1 METTK
6 KIVINN
12 SLSIVGDKMSNLFN
26 EIDDDLRQD
35 RLKTIWATY
44 KNSIYTAVIVISL
57 VLIGS
62 EAYQYYSQSKSEKS
76 GLILSQIVE
85 SASGDESQLINDYI
99 DELLESGTSDYKT
112 YALLLKSDNFISQ
125 NKLDDA
131 RETYMDLVKKAENSF
146 IRDLAK
152 LKLSY
157 LNVDSVSF
165 DQIQEDLSSLLES
178 DNPLSLFAYEVLV
191 MSAYKH
197 GLNERGIE
205 YLNTIIKSEK
215 TTNGMFDRA
224 QMMLRVMDS
233 K

>member
-85 SASGDESQLINDYI
+85 SATGDESQLINDYI

-178 DNPLSLFAYEVLV
+178 DTPLSLFAYEVLV

-205 YLNTIIKSEK
+205 YLNIIIKSEK

>member
-85 SASGDESQLINDYI
+85 SAMGDESQLINDYI

>member
-35 RLKTIWATY
+35 RLKTFWATY
-44 KNSIYTAVIVISL
+44 KNSIYAAVIVISL

-62 EAYQYYSQSKSEKS
+62 EAYQYYSKSKTEKS
-76 GLILSQIVE
+76 GLILSQIIE
-85 SASGDESQLINDYI
+85 SVSDKELGLTSDYI
-99 DELLESGTSDYKT
+99 DELLESGTSDYRT

-131 RETYMDLVKKAENSF
+131 RETYIDLIKKAENSL

-157 LNVDSVSF
+157 LNVDNDSF
-165 DQIQEDLSSLLES
+165 EQIQGELSSIVEN
-178 DNPLSLFAYEVLV
+178 DNPLSLFAYEVLA

-197 GLNERGIE
+197 GLYERGVE
-205 YLNTIIKSEK
+205 YLNIIITNDK

-224 QMMLRVMDS
+224 QMMLKVMDS

>member
-35 RLKTIWATY
+35 RLKSLWATY
-44 KNSIYTAVIVISL
+44 KNSIYAAVIVISS

-85 SASGDESQLINDYI
+85 SATGDESHLINDYI

-112 YALLLKSDNFISQ
+112 YALLL
-125 NKLDDA
+125 
-131 RETYMDLVKKAENSF
+131 
-146 IRDLAK
+146 
-152 LKLSY
+152 
-157 LNVDSVSF
+157 
-165 DQIQEDLSSLLES
+165 
-178 DNPLSLFAYEVLV
+178 
-191 MSAYKH
+191 
-197 GLNERGIE
+197 
-205 YLNTIIKSEK
+205 
-215 TTNGMFDRA
+215 
-224 QMMLRVMDS
+224 
-233 K
+233 

>member
-12 SLSIVGDKMSNLFN
+12 SLSIVGGIMSNLFN

-44 KNSIYTAVIVISL
+44 KNSIYTAVIVVSL
-57 VLIGS
+57 VLIGY

-76 GLILSQIVE
+76 GLMLSQIIE
-85 SASGDESQLINDYI
+85 SATGDESQLINDYI

-157 LNVDSVSF
+157 LNVDRVSF
-165 DQIQEDLSSLLES
+165 DQIQEDLSSMLES
-178 DNPLSLFAYEVLV
+178 DNPLSLFAYEVLA

-197 GLNERGIE
+197 GSYESGIE
-205 YLNTIIKSEK
+205 YLNIIIKSEK

>member
-44 KNSIYTAVIVISL
+44 KNSIYTAVIAISL

-85 SASGDESQLINDYI
+85 SAAGDESEIMNDYI

-112 YALLLKSDNFISQ
+112 YALLLKSDNLISQ
-125 NKLDDA
+125 NKLDEA
-131 RETYMDLVKKAENSF
+131 RETYIDLIKKAENNL
-146 IRDLAK
+146 IKDLAK

-157 LNVDSVSF
+157 LNVDNVSF

-178 DNPLSLFAYEVLV
+178 DNPLSLFAYEVMA

-197 GLNERGIE
+197 GLSERGVE
-205 YLNTIIKSEK
+205 YLNIIITSEK

-224 QMMLRVMDS
+224 QMMLRVMDT

>member
-85 SASGDESQLINDYI
+85 SATGDESQLINDYI

>member
-1 METTK
+1 
-6 KIVINN
+6 
-12 SLSIVGDKMSNLFN
+12 MSNLFN

-35 RLKTIWATY
+35 RLKTFWATY
-44 KNSIYTAVIVISL
+44 KNSIYAGIIVISL

-76 GLILSQIVE
+76 GLILSQIIE
-85 SASGDESQLINDYI
+85 SNAGDESELINDYI

-112 YALLLKSDNFISQ
+112 YALLLKSDNFLSQ

-131 RETYMDLVKKAENSF
+131 RETYMDLIKKAENRL
-146 IRDLAK
+146 IRDLAR

-157 LNVDSVSF
+157 LNVDYYPF
-165 DQIQEDLSSLLES
+165 DQIQEEVTPLLEN
-178 DNPLSLFAYEVLV
+178 DNPLSLFAYEVLA

-197 GLNERGIE
+197 GLYERGIE
-205 YLNTIIKSEK
+205 YLNIIIKSEK

>member
-1 METTK
+1 
-6 KIVINN
+6 
-12 SLSIVGDKMSNLFN
+12 MSNLFN

-76 GLILSQIVE
+76 GIILSQIVE
-85 SASGDESQLINDYI
+85 SATGDESQLINDYI

-157 LNVDSVSF
+157 LNVDNVSF

-178 DNPLSLFAYEVLV
+178 DNPLSLFAYEVLA

-197 GLNERGIE
+197 GLYERGIE
-205 YLNTIIKSEK
+205 YLNIIIKSEK

-224 QMMLRVMDS
+224 QMMLRVIDS

>member
-1 METTK
+1 
-6 KIVINN
+6 
-12 SLSIVGDKMSNLFN
+12 MSNLFN

-85 SASGDESQLINDYI
+85 SATGDESLLINDYI

-178 DNPLSLFAYEVLV
+178 DNPLSLFAYEVLA

-197 GLNERGIE
+197 GLYGRGIE

>member
-85 SASGDESQLINDYI
+85 SATGDESQLINDYI

-131 RETYMDLVKKAENSF
+131 RETYMDLVKKAENSL

-157 LNVDSVSF
+157 LNVDRVSF
-165 DQIQEDLSSLLES
+165 DQIQEDLSSMLES
-178 DNPLSLFAYEVLV
+178 DNPLSLFAYEVLA

-197 GLNERGIE
+197 GSYESGIE
-205 YLNTIIKSEK
+205 YLNIIIKSEK

>member
-1 METTK
+1 METAQ

-85 SASGDESQLINDYI
+85 SAMGDESQLINDYI

-125 NKLDDA
+125 DKIEDA

-157 LNVDSVSF
+157 LNVDNVSF
-165 DQIQEDLSSLLES
+165 DQIQEDLSSLLDS